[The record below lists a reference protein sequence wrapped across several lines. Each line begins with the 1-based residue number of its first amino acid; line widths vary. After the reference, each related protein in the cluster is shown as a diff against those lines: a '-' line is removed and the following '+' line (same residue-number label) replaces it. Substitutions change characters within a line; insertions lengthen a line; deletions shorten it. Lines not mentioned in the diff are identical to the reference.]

1 MARVCPCW
9 RAYDLRQQH
18 HGCLSTSLNLYPSDP
33 EGRKAKRSAGGA
45 AGQVRAGDQS
55 QDRQGAGPRST
66 GEAARPRRR
75 GARMKRRE
83 FITLLG
89 GGAAAWPLAARAQQ
103 PATPV
108 IGFLDGQS
116 FDLHLMT
123 AFRQA
128 LKDAGYIEGRN
139 VAIYFRSADGQTDR
153 LVTLAGDIVGRRIAV
168 IVTAGGGASA
178 LAAYA
183 ATTTVPIVFVTGV
196 DPVSS
201 GLVMSL
207 NRPGGNATGVYIFQQ
222 VLEGKRLGLLREL
235 VPSAAS
241 MAVLLNP
248 TNANFQTQLRGVQDA
263 ARDLG
268 QQVSILSANTER
280 EIDVAFATTA
290 QSGARALL
298 VGSDPFFGSER
309 DQVIALAARHAIPA
323 IYEGREFATA
333 GGLAS
338 YGTSLA
344 DAYRQA
350 GTYAGRILK
359 GEKPADLPIVQPTK
373 FEFVINLKTA
383 KALGLD
389 VSPGLAA
396 SADEIIE

>member
-1 MARVCPCW
+1 MS
-9 RAYDLRQQH
+9 
-18 HGCLSTSLNLYPSDP
+18 GI
-33 EGRKAKRSAGGA
+33 G
-45 AGQVRAGDQS
+45 
-55 QDRQGAGPRST
+55 
-66 GEAARPRRR
+66 
-75 GARMKRRE
+75 RRE
-83 FITLLG
+83 FVALLG
-89 GGAAAWPLAARAQQ
+89 GAAAAWPLAARAQQ
-103 PATPV
+103 AMPV

-153 LVTLAGDIVGRRIAV
+153 LVTLAGDVIGRRVAV
-168 IVTAGGGASA
+168 IVTTGGGAAA

-183 ATTTVPIVFVTGV
+183 ATTTIPIVFVNGV

-201 GLVMSL
+201 GLVVSL

-241 MAVLLNP
+241 IAVLLNP

-280 EIDVAFATTA
+280 EIDVAFATVA

-298 VGSDPFFGSER
+298 VGSDPFFNSER
-309 DQVIALAARHAIPA
+309 DQVIALAARYAIPA

-350 GTYAGRILK
+350 ALYAGRILK

-373 FEFVINLKTA
+373 FEFVINMKTA
-383 KALGLD
+383 KTLGLD

-396 SADEIIE
+396 SADEIVE

>member
-1 MARVCPCW
+1 MG
-9 RAYDLRQQH
+9 RAVD
-18 HGCLSTSLNLYPSDP
+18 
-33 EGRKAKRSAGGA
+33 
-45 AGQVRAGDQS
+45 
-55 QDRQGAGPRST
+55 
-66 GEAARPRRR
+66 
-75 GARMKRRE
+75 MKRRE

-89 GGAAAWPLAARAQQ
+89 GAAAWPLAATAQQ
-103 PATPV
+103 PAMPV

-153 LVTLAGDIVGRRIAV
+153 LVTLAGDIIGRRVAV
-168 IVTAGGGASA
+168 IVTTGGGAAA

-183 ATTTVPIVFVTGV
+183 ATTTISIVFVNGV

-241 MAVLLNP
+241 IAVLLNP

-280 EIDVAFATTA
+280 EIDVAFATVA

-298 VGSDPFFGSER
+298 VGSDPFFSSER

-350 GTYAGRILK
+350 ALYAGRILK

-383 KALGLD
+383 KTLGLD

-396 SADEIIE
+396 SADEIVE

>member
-1 MARVCPCW
+1 
-9 RAYDLRQQH
+9 
-18 HGCLSTSLNLYPSDP
+18 
-33 EGRKAKRSAGGA
+33 
-45 AGQVRAGDQS
+45 
-55 QDRQGAGPRST
+55 
-66 GEAARPRRR
+66 
-75 GARMKRRE
+75 MKRRQ

-89 GGAAAWPLAARAQQ
+89 GAAAAWPLAARAQQ
-103 PATPV
+103 QAMPV

-153 LVTLAGDIVGRRIAV
+153 LVTLAGDIIGRRVAV
-168 IVTAGGGASA
+168 IVTTGGGAAA

-183 ATTTVPIVFVTGV
+183 ATTTIPIVFVNGV

-201 GLVMSL
+201 GLVVSL

-241 MAVLLNP
+241 IAVLLNP

-280 EIDVAFATTA
+280 EIDVAFATVA

-298 VGSDPFFGSER
+298 VGSDPFFSSER
-309 DQVIALAARHAIPA
+309 DQVIALAARYAIPA

-350 GTYAGRILK
+350 ALYAGRILK

-373 FEFVINLKTA
+373 FEFVINMKTA
-383 KALGLD
+383 KTLGLD

-396 SADEIIE
+396 SADEIVE

>member
-1 MARVCPCW
+1 ML
-9 RAYDLRQQH
+9 DLR
-18 HGCLSTSLNLYPSDP
+18 
-33 EGRKAKRSAGGA
+33 R
-45 AGQVRAGDQS
+45 
-55 QDRQGAGPRST
+55 RQ
-66 GEAARPRRR
+66 
-75 GARMKRRE
+75 

-89 GGAAAWPLAARAQQ
+89 GAAAAWPLAARAQQ
-103 PATPV
+103 AMPV

-139 VAIYFRSADGQTDR
+139 VTIYFRSADGQTDR
-153 LVTLAGDIVGRRIAV
+153 LVTLAGDVIGRRVAV
-168 IVTAGGGASA
+168 IVTTGGGAAA

-183 ATTTVPIVFVTGV
+183 ATTTISIVFVNGV

-241 MAVLLNP
+241 IAVLLNP

-280 EIDVAFATTA
+280 EIDVAFATVA

-298 VGSDPFFGSER
+298 VGSDPFFSSER

-350 GTYAGRILK
+350 ALYAGRILK

-383 KALGLD
+383 KTLGLD

-396 SADEIIE
+396 SADEIVE

>member
-1 MARVCPCW
+1 MQFNR
-9 RAYDLRQQH
+9 LR
-18 HGCLSTSLNLYPSDP
+18 
-33 EGRKAKRSAGGA
+33 
-45 AGQVRAGDQS
+45 
-55 QDRQGAGPRST
+55 
-66 GEAARPRRR
+66 
-75 GARMKRRE
+75 RRE
-83 FITLLG
+83 FITLLS
-89 GGAAAWPLAARAQQ
+89 GATAAWPLVARAQQ
-103 PATPV
+103 SAMPV

-153 LVTLAGDIVGRRIAV
+153 LVTLAGDIIGRRVAV
-168 IVTAGGGASA
+168 IVTTGGGAAA

-183 ATTTVPIVFVTGV
+183 ATTTIPIVFVNGV
-196 DPVSS
+196 DPVTS

-207 NRPGGNATGVYIFQQ
+207 NRPGSNATGVYIFQQ

-241 MAVLLNP
+241 IAVLLNP

-280 EIDVAFATTA
+280 EIDVAFATVA

-298 VGSDPFFGSER
+298 VGSDPFFSSER
-309 DQVIALAARHAIPA
+309 DQVIALAARYAIPA

-350 GTYAGRILK
+350 ALYAGRILK

-383 KALGLD
+383 KTLGLD

-396 SADEIIE
+396 SADEIVE

>member
-1 MARVCPCW
+1 M
-9 RAYDLRQQH
+9 
-18 HGCLSTSLNLYPSDP
+18 
-33 EGRKAKRSAGGA
+33 
-45 AGQVRAGDQS
+45 
-55 QDRQGAGPRST
+55 
-66 GEAARPRRR
+66 
-75 GARMKRRE
+75 
-83 FITLLG
+83 
-89 GGAAAWPLAARAQQ
+89 
-103 PATPV
+103 PV

-116 FDLHLMT
+116 IDLHLMT

-139 VAIYFRSADGQTDR
+139 VTIYFRSADGQTDR
-153 LVTLAGDIVGRRIAV
+153 LVTLAGDIIGRRVAV
-168 IVTAGGGASA
+168 IVTTGGGAAA

-183 ATTTVPIVFVTGV
+183 ATTTISIVFVNGV

-241 MAVLLNP
+241 IAVLLNP

-280 EIDVAFATTA
+280 EIDVAFATVA

-298 VGSDPFFGSER
+298 VGSDPFFSSER

-350 GTYAGRILK
+350 ALYAGRILK

-383 KALGLD
+383 KTLGLD

-396 SADEIIE
+396 SADEIVE

>member
-1 MARVCPCW
+1 MSRRDFFALV
-9 RAYDLRQQH
+9 
-18 HGCLSTSLNLYPSDP
+18 S
-33 EGRKAKRSAGGA
+33 GA
-45 AGQVRAGDQS
+45 AV
-55 QDRQGAGPRST
+55 
-66 GEAARPRRR
+66 
-75 GARMKRRE
+75 
-83 FITLLG
+83 
-89 GGAAAWPLAARAQQ
+89 AWPLAARAQQ
-103 PATPV
+103 PTMPV
-108 IGFLDGQS
+108 VGFLDGQS
-116 FDLHLMT
+116 FDLHLMM

-128 LKDAGYIEGRN
+128 LKDAGYVEGRN

-153 LVTLAGDIVGRRIAV
+153 LVTLAGDIVGRRVAV
-168 IVTAGGGASA
+168 IVTTGGGAAA

-183 ATTTVPIVFVTGV
+183 ATTTIPIVFVTGV
-196 DPVSS
+196 DPVTS

-207 NRPGGNATGVYIFQQ
+207 NRPGRNATGVYIFQQ
-222 VLEGKRLGLLREL
+222 VLEGKRLGLLRGL
-235 VPSAAS
+235 VPAA
-241 MAVLLNP
+241 ALIVVLLNP

-268 QQVSILSANTER
+268 QQVSILSASTER
-280 EIDVAFATTA
+280 EIEVAFASVT

-298 VGSDPFFGSER
+298 VGSDPFFSSER
-309 DQVIALAARHAIPA
+309 DQVVALAARRAIPA
-323 IYEGREFATA
+323 IYEGREFAMS

-350 GTYAGRILK
+350 GIYASRILG

-389 VSPGLAA
+389 VPPGLSA

>member
-1 MARVCPCW
+1 M
-9 RAYDLRQQH
+9 QF
-18 HGCLSTSLNLYPSDP
+18 
-33 EGRKAKRSAGGA
+33 
-45 AGQVRAGDQS
+45 DQL
-55 QDRQGAGPRST
+55 
-66 GEAARPRRR
+66 
-75 GARMKRRE
+75 KRRE

-89 GGAAAWPLAARAQQ
+89 GAAVAWPLAARAQQ
-103 PATPV
+103 AMPV

-128 LKDAGYIEGRN
+128 LKEAGYIEGRN
-139 VAIYFRSADGQTDR
+139 VTIYFRSADGQTDR
-153 LVTLAGDIVGRRIAV
+153 LVTLAGDIIGRRVAV
-168 IVTAGGGASA
+168 IVTTGGGAAA

-183 ATTTVPIVFVTGV
+183 ATTTIPIVFVNGV

-207 NRPGGNATGVYIFQQ
+207 NRPAGNATGVYIFQQ

-241 MAVLLNP
+241 IAVLLNP

-280 EIDVAFATTA
+280 EIDVAFATVA

-298 VGSDPFFGSER
+298 VGSDPFFSSER

-350 GTYAGRILK
+350 ALYAGRILK

-383 KALGLD
+383 KTLGLD

-396 SADEIIE
+396 SADEIVE

>member
-1 MARVCPCW
+1 MQF
-9 RAYDLRQQH
+9 DQ
-18 HGCLSTSLNLYPSDP
+18 LN
-33 EGRKAKRSAGGA
+33 
-45 AGQVRAGDQS
+45 
-55 QDRQGAGPRST
+55 
-66 GEAARPRRR
+66 RRT
-75 GARMKRRE
+75 
-83 FITLLG
+83 FTTLLG
-89 GGAAAWPLAARAQQ
+89 GAAAAWPLAARAQQ
-103 PATPV
+103 PAMPV

-139 VAIYFRSADGQTDR
+139 AAIYFRSADGQTDR
-153 LVTLAGDIVGRRIAV
+153 LVTLAGDMVGRRVAV
-168 IVTAGGGASA
+168 IVTSGGGAAA

-183 ATTTVPIVFVTGV
+183 ATTTIPIVFVTGV
-196 DPVSS
+196 DPVTS

-207 NRPGGNATGVYIFQQ
+207 NRPGRNATGVYIFQQ
-222 VLEGKRLGLLREL
+222 VLEGKRLGLLRGL
-235 VPSAAS
+235 VPAAALI
-241 MAVLLNP
+241 AVLLNP

-268 QQVSILSANTER
+268 QQVSILSASTER
-280 EIDVAFATTA
+280 EIEVAFATVT

-298 VGSDPFFGSER
+298 VGSDPFFSSER
-309 DQVIALAARHAIPA
+309 DQVVALAARRAIPA
-323 IYEGREFATA
+323 IYEGREFAMS

-350 GTYAGRILK
+350 GIYASRILG

-389 VSPGLAA
+389 VPPGLSA

>member
-1 MARVCPCW
+1 ML
-9 RAYDLRQQH
+9 DLR
-18 HGCLSTSLNLYPSDP
+18 
-33 EGRKAKRSAGGA
+33 R
-45 AGQVRAGDQS
+45 
-55 QDRQGAGPRST
+55 RQ
-66 GEAARPRRR
+66 
-75 GARMKRRE
+75 

-89 GGAAAWPLAARAQQ
+89 GAAAAWPLAARAQQ
-103 PATPV
+103 AMPV

-139 VAIYFRSADGQTDR
+139 VTIYFRSADGQTDR
-153 LVTLAGDIVGRRIAV
+153 LVTLAGDIIGRRVAV
-168 IVTAGGGASA
+168 IVTTGGGAAA

-183 ATTTVPIVFVTGV
+183 ATTTISIVFVNGV

-241 MAVLLNP
+241 IAVLLNP

-280 EIDVAFATTA
+280 EIDVAFATVA

-298 VGSDPFFGSER
+298 VGSDPFFSSER

-350 GTYAGRILK
+350 ALYAGRILK
-359 GEKPADLPIVQPTK
+359 GEKPADLPVVQPTK

-383 KALGLD
+383 KTLGLD

-396 SADEIIE
+396 SADEIVE